1 MRAMQ
6 ALSKLPGEPQTQ
18 STVVGHQ
25 SLLIDNGIESTMAA
39 RSSTLHANAALAQP
53 TSSMLDASTEP
64 TVHLQPAE
72 VISTPDL

>member
-6 ALSKLPGEPQTQ
+6 ALSKLPGEPQPQ
-18 STVVGHQ
+18 STVGHQ
-25 SLLIDNGIESTMAA
+25 SMLTENGIESTMAA

-53 TSSMLDASTEP
+53 TSSMLKASAEP
-64 TVHLQPAE
+64 TVHLQPAG